1 MKTKPFSHVG
11 TFGVFL
17 LLVGCVTVIN
27 NGNEHHGKL
36 EPTAL
41 PKVECD
47 PFTPPTLEALPQ
59 IPRVPDD
66 IKDDEVEV
74 RRWLINQIK
83 THRDM
88 YSKMKQDVLLA
99 YEAHLESCAK

>member
-1 MKTKPFSHVG
+1 MKTKPFSHLG
-11 TFGVFL
+11 TFGIFL

-27 NGNEHHGKL
+27 NGNDRHNTQ
-36 EPTAL
+36 EPIPL
-41 PKVECD
+41 PTIECE

-59 IPRVPDD
+59 IPRVPEN
-66 IKDDEVEV
+66 IKDDEQEV

-83 THRDM
+83 THRDL
-88 YSKMKQDVLLA
+88 YSKMKQDVLVA